1 MLKVTVLNRGEI
13 AVFRCMGRMVAGEDT
28 RALWDGVRHTAG
40 KRLVVLDLAEVDA
53 IDAAGLGLLVFLH
66 TSASIDG
73 MGLKIINPTERI
85 RELLALTNLD
95 SVLEICSPQDVQWR
109 PSGSAAR
116 TRGENGAESLFKL
129 ALVGESDLLRSLTTA
144 PPGCPIRSSR
154 PWRGKPRRPRTA

>member
-28 RALWDGVRHTAG
+28 RALWDGVRHAAG

-66 TSASIDG
+66 TSASIGG
-73 MGLKIINPTERI
+73 MGMKIINPTQRI

-95 SVLEICSPQDVQWR
+95 SALEICSPQDVEWR
-109 PSGSAAR
+109 QSGALHAHAAKM
-116 TRGENGAESLFKL
+116 EPNLY
-129 ALVGESDLLRSLTTA
+129 
-144 PPGCPIRSSR
+144 SSSH
-154 PWRGKPRRPRTA
+154 